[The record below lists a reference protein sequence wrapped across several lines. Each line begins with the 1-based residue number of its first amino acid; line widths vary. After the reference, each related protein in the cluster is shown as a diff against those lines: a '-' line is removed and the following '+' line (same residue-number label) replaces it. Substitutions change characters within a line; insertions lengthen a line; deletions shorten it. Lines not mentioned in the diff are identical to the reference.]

1 MSFENQNTK
10 NMKNYKQLLF
20 LLALINFFAFDAL
33 GQTNVI
39 TRKEAKTLIKDV
51 KKETKRIKK
60 SGFAPLLGEQTVE
73 RQLTKSYEKALQED
87 ENGYSRY
94 IVGNAQVVS
103 QSQAGAKISAEEL
116 IRLSISARIQSNF
129 TAILETQLAN
139 EQINASEAATIQ
151 KTVAA
156 SKNIISTKLGRQVI
170 LTEFYSRNDKNKT
183 WEIVLRVGYDEK
195 MAQKMA
201 VNALKKQLK
210 EEASELADQLD
221 DILDLSNNDN

>member
-1 MSFENQNTK
+1 
-10 NMKNYKQLLF
+10 MKNYKQLLF
-20 LLALINFFAFDAL
+20 LIALINFFSFDAL
-33 GQTNVI
+33 GQLDRVNVI

-51 KKETKRIKK
+51 KKEAKRIKK
-60 SGFAPLLGEQTVE
+60 DGFNNIAGDEVVE
-73 RQLTKSYEKALQED
+73 RQLTRSYEKALEED

-103 QSQAGAKISAEEL
+103 GSQAGAKISAEEL
-116 IRLSISARIQSNF
+116 IRLSVSARIQSNF

-156 SKNIISTKLGRQVI
+156 SKNIISLKLGRQVR
-170 LTEFYSRNDKNKT
+170 LTEFYSRNEKNRT
-183 WEIVLRVGYDEK
+183 WEIVLRLGYDEK

-210 EEASELADQLD
+210 EESSELADQLD
-221 DILDLSNNDN
+221 DILDLSNSDN